1 MDDKERVFT
10 TIQTFLKNPP
20 TIIWGSG
27 ATVALGLP
35 AMGTLNAVLKKEI
48 PGFNASDENL
58 EIELGK
64 PEYESQLPK
73 IRKVIWNAV
82 NQADIKVLKE
92 LIHNNNCTAFVG
104 IKNMVETFRETHPRV
119 VNIITTNYDRV
130 LEHVMAFQN
139 IPFSDGFEGRELSLF
154 NEQLFRDKDITN
166 LIKVHGSL
174 NWFQID
180 GSIRYLNHTNDEI
193 EPTIICPGKN
203 KYEEAYSRPYR
214 ELIQKADNLI
224 DQASSFLIVGFGFND
239 AHLTPKIREK
249 VRSGTPLVLITKEVT
264 ESCRNELKNA
274 RKYILLQESASG
286 HTNIILKANDN
297 TPIEKLTLDG
307 DYWKLDKFMEIL

>member
-1 MDDKERVFT
+1 MDDKERVFS

-35 AMGTLNAVLKKEI
+35 SMAELNDVLKKEI
-48 PGFNASDENL
+48 PKFNESDKNL

-73 IRKVIWNAV
+73 IRKVIWNTV
-82 NQADIKVLKE
+82 NQADVKVLEE
-92 LIHNNNCTAFVG
+92 LIKNNCTAFIG
-104 IKNMVETFRETHPRV
+104 IKNMVETFREAHPRV

-130 LEHVMAFQN
+130 LEHVLAFQN
-139 IPFSDGFEGRELSLF
+139 IPFSDGFKGRELSSF
-154 NEQLFRDKDITN
+154 NDQLFRDKDIAN

-174 NWFQID
+174 SWFQID
-180 GSIRYLNHTNDEI
+180 GNIRYLNHTNDLI
-193 EPTIICPGKN
+193 EPIIICPGKN

-224 DQASSFLIVGFGFND
+224 DQASSFFIVGFGFND

-264 ESCRNELKNA
+264 ESCRKELKNA
-274 RKYILLQESASG
+274 QKYILLQESAPG
-286 HTNIILKANDN
+286 RTNIILKANGD
-297 TPIEKLTLDG
+297 TETEELTLGD